1 MSRLMLALL
10 ITCLSTVSLP
20 VAAETSPTFNRVTLN
35 ESAQHAVENDRLVV
49 ILFAQAEGKQPA
61 PPADE
66 VNRVMDWALAIANS
80 HADVQ
85 VQTEGYSSN
94 PIYKDARIRAW
105 RVRQA
110 LRLEGGD
117 SRLIGDLVG
126 QLQEKLNIQS
136 IGHEVSEAQQR
147 KHLAALTET
156 ALTRFQARA
165 SDITKALGRS
175 SYRIVRLN
183 INDNQRHPAP
193 VMRAMV
199 AGASADAMPAP
210 ARIQAGTQMM
220 SVNVSGEIELS
231 EN

>member
-1 MSRLMLALL
+1 MSRLTLALL
-10 ITCLSTVSLP
+10 IACLALLSLAA
-20 VAAETSPTFNRVTLN
+20 VAETDPTFNRVTLT
-35 ESAQHAVENDRLVV
+35 ESAQQAVENDRLVV
-49 ILFAQAEGKQPA
+49 ILFAQADGKQAA

-80 HADVQ
+80 HPEVR
-85 VQTEGYSSN
+85 VQTEGYSSS
-94 PIYKDARIRAW
+94 PIYKDARIRGW

-110 LRLEGGD
+110 LRLEGED

-126 QLQEKLNIQS
+126 QLQAKLNIQS
-136 IGHEVSEAQQR
+136 IGYELSEAQQR
-147 KHLAALTET
+147 QHLATLTET
-156 ALTRFQARA
+156 ALERFQARA
-165 SDITKALGRS
+165 TEVTAALGRS
-175 SYRIVRLN
+175 SYRIVRLD
-183 INDNQRHPAP
+183 INDNQRQPAP
-193 VMRAMV
+193 VMRAMM